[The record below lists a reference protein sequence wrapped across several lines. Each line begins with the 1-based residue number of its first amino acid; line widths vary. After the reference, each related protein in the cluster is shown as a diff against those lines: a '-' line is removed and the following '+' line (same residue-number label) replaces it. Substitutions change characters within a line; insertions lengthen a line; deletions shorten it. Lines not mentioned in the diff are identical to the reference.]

1 MAFSEQYLDADEI
14 HPIDL
19 VERVADLRDW
29 EVERVDEDQIALG
42 LTGQWRDYRATLA
55 WQPAD
60 ETLRLACCFEMDPPE
75 PRLPQ
80 ILDLIN
86 RINDRLW
93 VGGFVWWDD
102 RRVMAYRYGLAL
114 AGGQVAGPEQVDRMI
129 EAAFTACER
138 FYPAFQ
144 LVSWAHRDPAAALQ
158 IAIAEAYG
166 RA

>member
-1 MAFSEQYLDADEI
+1 MALSESYLDDEI

-19 VERVADLRDW
+19 VEQVADLHEWAVERVAD
-29 EVERVDEDQIALG
+29 DQIAMTLK
-42 LTGQWRDYRATLA
+42 GQWRDYAVTLA

-60 ETLRLACCFEMDPPE
+60 ETLRLACMFEMEPPE

-80 ILDLIN
+80 IYDLIN
-86 RINDRLW
+86 RINDRCW
-93 VGGFVWWDD
+93 AGGFTWWGAQGM
-102 RRVMAYRYGLAL
+102 MAYRYGLVL
-114 AGGQVAGPEQVDRMI
+114 SGGQIAGPEQVDTMI
-129 EAAFTACER
+129 HTAFNACER

-144 LVSWAHRDPAAALQ
+144 LVSWAHRDPAAAMQ